1 MTGGEYRDPH
11 GFTVGSVVAG
21 YRLEEQIG
29 RGGMAVVYRARDVQL
44 GRNVALKLLAPVLA
58 LDDAFRQRFIRES
71 RAAAAVDHPYIIP
84 IFAAGES
91 EGVLFIAMRYVQG
104 GDVRTLLDTVGSL
117 PAGRAA
123 GIITQVALALD
134 AAHLH
139 GLVHRDIKPANMLL
153 DSVADSGQRDHVYL
167 ADFGL
172 SKRSLSVTGL
182 TSIGQFLGTPAY
194 VAPEQVEGR
203 PVDSRADQYALACA
217 SFEILSGA
225 PPYQRDDDLAVMW
238 AHVSTSPPSLSGQ
251 RPELP
256 AAVDAVIARAMAK
269 SPADRFPT
277 CIAFALALRQ
287 ALGAD
292 ASPPDLA
299 AAEPGPPTAGSGPPA
314 GEAGEAPGPPGPA
327 AHPVTEILWPR
338 ARHPADPAPADQGP
352 PAAADDEF
360 PATTGWEA
368 AAAGPAPQHFGQP
381 GGPGRSARP
390 GSAGPGSAGPGS
402 ARPGSAGPGSAGP
415 GSAGP
420 GSAGPGSAGPG
431 SAGPGS
437 AGPGSRLARIPAI
450 PVPPGP
456 DRAWPGSGSRDAA
469 PESPDADEPPT
480 ADGWLPPLR
489 GGGWVP
495 AGSGAADP
503 DRGIPSRPEYRG
515 GMPPPGTAQRGGT
528 PPRGPEPP
536 GGSRKRS
543 FWWPWGA
550 AIIGC
555 AVAAGIAI
563 GAVIGL
569 HGNGK
574 AGSGT
579 GAAGTATGR
588 PAAPALSVPGCSTT
602 VTNAAALPSV
612 RSTLVNVGSHPF
624 GVVTTADGA
633 FSFVTM
639 NNSVAVLSD
648 GSSPAPVLTHVLPAL
663 GSSGSEQLTH
673 SGKYLLVAANSG
685 AIVMDA
691 ASAEA
696 GDAAVVGTLTSQF
709 GDGAVEVALSPDDKF
724 AFVTLENN
732 AAMVVFNLESALING
747 FVPSDV
753 VGKIPLGEQ
762 PIGMAISPD
771 HRWLYAAS
779 RLRHGAPDPSEGTIS
794 VIDLARAETAPSSA
808 AIVSTVTAGCS
819 PVRIITSPDGSQVWV
834 TSRESNTLLGFSA
847 AAMRSNPSH
856 ALIARVGVGA
866 SPIGLAMVRGGSR
879 ILVADSNLNGTGNG
893 GTGVSVVSTSAAVA
907 RGHALLGQI
916 STGLL
921 PREFSLAPDGK
932 TALVTNNGSGQVQAI
947 DLTNLP

>member
-1 MTGGEYRDPH
+1 MTGGEYRGPDS
-11 GFTVGSVVAG
+11 FTVGSVVAG

-104 GDVRTLLDTVGSL
+104 GDLRTLLDTVGPL

-123 GIITQVALALD
+123 DIITQVALALD

-153 DSVADSGQRDHVYL
+153 DSVAGSGQRDHVYL

-238 AHVSTSPPSLSGQ
+238 AHVSTPPPSLSGQ

-287 ALGAD
+287 ALGED

-299 AAEPGPPTAGSGPPA
+299 ADEPGPPTVVPGPPA
-314 GEAGEAPGPPGPA
+314 GDAGEAAGRPGPA
-327 AHPVTEILWPR
+327 AHPATEVSWPR
-338 ARHPADPAPADQGP
+338 ARHPADAAPADREP
-352 PAAADDEF
+352 PAAADDEY

-368 AAAGPAPQHFGQP
+368 AAPGPAPQQFGQP

-415 GSAGP
+415 GSAWPGSGAPRSAAPGSGAP
-420 GSAGPGSAGPG
+420 GSAGA
-431 SAGPGS
+431 
-437 AGPGSRLARIPAI
+437 
-450 PVPPGP
+450 
-456 DRAWPGSGSRDAA
+456 GSGSRDAVPA
-469 PESPDADEPPT
+469 SPDEYEPPT

-495 AGSGAADP
+495 AGSGASGPA
-503 DRGIPSRPEYRG
+503 RGVPSRPEYRG
-515 GMPPPGTAQRGGT
+515 AMPPPGPAQRGGT

-543 FWWPWGA
+543 FWRPWGA
-550 AIIGC
+550 VIIGC
-555 AVAAGIAI
+555 AAAAGIAI

-574 AGSGT
+574 AASGT
-579 GAAGTATGR
+579 GAAGTATSR
-588 PAAPALSVPGCSTT
+588 PAAAALSVPGCSTS
-602 VTNAAALPSV
+602 VASAAALPSV
-612 RSTLVNVGSHPF
+612 RSTLVDVGSQPF

-639 NNSVAVLSD
+639 NNAVAVLSD
-648 GSSPAPVLTHVLPAL
+648 GSPLAPVLTHVLAAP
-663 GSSGSEQLTH
+663 GSNGSEQLTH

-685 AIVMDA
+685 AIVMNV

-709 GDGAVEVALSPDDKF
+709 GSGAVEVALSPDDKF
-724 AFVTLENN
+724 AFVTLENSS
-732 AAMVVFNLESALING
+732 ALVVFNLESALING
-747 FVPSDV
+747 FGPSDV
-753 VGKIPLGEQ
+753 VGKIPLGGG
-762 PIGMAISPD
+762 PVGMAISPD

-779 RLRHGAPDPSEGTIS
+779 RLRNGAPAPSEGTIS
-794 VIDLARAETAPSSA
+794 VIDLARAETAPSPA

-834 TSRESNTLLGFSA
+834 SSRDSNTLLGFSA

-856 ALIARVGVGA
+856 ALIARVGVGE

-879 ILVADSNLNGTGNG
+879 ILVADSNLNGKGNG
-893 GTGVSVVSTSAAVA
+893 VTSVSVVSTSAAVA
-907 RGHALLGQI
+907 GGHALLGQI
-916 STGLL
+916 STGQL

-932 TALVTNNGSGQVQAI
+932 TALVTNSNSGQVQAI
-947 DLTNLP
+947 DLTTLP

>member
-1 MTGGEYRDPH
+1 M
-11 GFTVGSVVAG
+11 
-21 YRLEEQIG
+21 
-29 RGGMAVVYRARDVQL
+29 
-44 GRNVALKLLAPVLA
+44 
-58 LDDAFRQRFIRES
+58 
-71 RAAAAVDHPYIIP
+71 
-84 IFAAGES
+84 
-91 EGVLFIAMRYVQG
+91 
-104 GDVRTLLDTVGSL
+104 
-117 PAGRAA
+117 
-123 GIITQVALALD
+123 
-134 AAHLH
+134 
-139 GLVHRDIKPANMLL
+139 
-153 DSVADSGQRDHVYL
+153 
-167 ADFGL
+167 
-172 SKRSLSVTGL
+172 
-182 TSIGQFLGTPAY
+182 
-194 VAPEQVEGR
+194 
-203 PVDSRADQYALACA
+203 
-217 SFEILSGA
+217 
-225 PPYQRDDDLAVMW
+225 
-238 AHVSTSPPSLSGQ
+238 
-251 RPELP
+251 
-256 AAVDAVIARAMAK
+256 
-269 SPADRFPT
+269 
-277 CIAFALALRQ
+277 
-287 ALGAD
+287 
-292 ASPPDLA
+292 
-299 AAEPGPPTAGSGPPA
+299 
-314 GEAGEAPGPPGPA
+314 
-327 AHPVTEILWPR
+327 
-338 ARHPADPAPADQGP
+338 
-352 PAAADDEF
+352 
-360 PATTGWEA
+360 
-368 AAAGPAPQHFGQP
+368 
-381 GGPGRSARP
+381 
-390 GSAGPGSAGPGS
+390 
-402 ARPGSAGPGSAGP
+402 
-415 GSAGP
+415 
-420 GSAGPGSAGPG
+420 
-431 SAGPGS
+431 
-437 AGPGSRLARIPAI
+437 
-450 PVPPGP
+450 
-456 DRAWPGSGSRDAA
+456 
-469 PESPDADEPPT
+469 
-480 ADGWLPPLR
+480 DGWLPPLR

-495 AGSGAADP
+495 AGSGVADP

-569 HGNGK
+569 YGNGK
-574 AGSGT
+574 VGSGT

-648 GSSPAPVLTHVLPAL
+648 GSSSAPVLTHVLPAL

-696 GDAAVVGTLTSQF
+696 GDAAVVGTLISQF
-709 GDGAVEVALSPDDKF
+709 GGGAVEVALSPDDKF

-747 FVPSDV
+747 FGPSDV

-779 RLRHGAPDPSEGTIS
+779 RLRNGAPDPSEGTIS
-794 VIDLARAETAPSSA
+794 VIDLARAETVPSSA

-847 AAMRSNPSH
+847 PAMRSNPSH

-893 GTGVSVVSTSAAVA
+893 GTSVSVVSTSAAVA

-916 STGLL
+916 RTGLL